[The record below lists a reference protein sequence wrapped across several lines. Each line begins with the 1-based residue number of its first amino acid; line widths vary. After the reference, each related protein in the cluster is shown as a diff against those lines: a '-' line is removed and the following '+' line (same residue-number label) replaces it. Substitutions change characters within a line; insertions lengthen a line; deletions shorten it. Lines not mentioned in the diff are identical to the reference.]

1 MAFAAQMVGFSI
13 IAGDYGNVSASRAQR
28 KADIKV
34 QVTLAD
40 KKKVES
46 ENIKGVVPA
55 AAAAP
60 APATKN

>member
-1 MAFAAQMVGFSI
+1 MVGYSI

-34 QVTLAD
+34 QITLAD
-40 KKKVES
+40 NTKVES
-46 ENIKGVVPA
+46 ENIKVTVPAAAA